1 MRSSLKY
8 AIEKLGNIDKAVE
21 IGQRVGNNAEIML
34 KETDIK
40 ELYLVDPYLPYI
52 DDSKEQSL
60 VINQELQNKFK
71 KGMLHRLCHFG
82 DRISIL
88 NTTSQKASTLFDD
101 KTFDYI
107 YIDGD
112 HSYEQALNDIK
123 VWFPKVKDNGIV
135 AGHDFKESF
144 PGVVKAVVEFANQ
157 NNLKILKNGTSDWW
171 FKKKNLRV
179 VSFIYPGTFKPYKK
193 MAETLQQSAKDNGYD
208 CTIYPATKEEVG
220 ACKLYEKLYIKCPGR
235 PMFVKEVLDKVK
247 DDLVWLDL
255 DCVIQK
261 SLGNVLTDC
270 DVAVTLRRIEDR
282 TTMFMEKF
290 KFINSGVM
298 FFKNNKASRKF
309 CDLWLENI
317 GQDDCDQDGLNNLL
331 LKYSKLEK
339 YGEIIPVEGINVKI
353 LSCEEYNFFYFPEDS
368 SKARVLH
375 YKGFSFRKEKVYEYS
390 QAT

>member
-8 AIEKLGNIDKAVE
+8 ALEKLGKIDKAVE
-21 IGQRVGNNAEIML
+21 IGQRVGNNAEAML

-60 VINQELQNKFK
+60 EISQELQNRFK

-88 NTTSQKASTLFDD
+88 NTTSQKASTLFEN

-112 HSYEQALNDIK
+112 HSYEQVLNDIK
-123 VWFPKVKDNGIV
+123 SWFPKVKDNGVI
-135 AGHDFKESF
+135 AGHDFKNSF
-144 PGVVKAVVEFANQ
+144 PGVVKAVVDFAKQ
-157 NNLKILKNGTSDWW
+157 ENLKIIKNGTSDWW
-171 FKKKNLRV
+171 FKKKTLRV
-179 VSFIYPGTFKPYKK
+179 VSFIYNNPFKPYTK
-193 MAETLQQSAKDNGYD
+193 MAEKLNQSAKDNGYE

-220 ACKLYEKLYIKCPGR
+220 AVKLFGKLYIKCAGR
-235 PMFVKEVLDKVK
+235 PMFVKEVLDKTK
-247 DDLVWLDL
+247 DDLVWMDL

-261 SLGNVLTDC
+261 PLGEVLNDC

-282 TTMFMEKF
+282 TSQFMEKF

-298 FFKNNKASRKF
+298 FFKNNDKSRKF

-317 GQDDCDQDGLNNLL
+317 GKDECDQDGINNIL
-331 LKYSKLEK
+331 LKYSKLET
-339 YGEIIPVEGINVKI
+339 YGEIIDVEGIKVKI
-353 LSCEEYNFFYFPEDS
+353 LPCEEYNFFYFPEDS

-375 YKGFSFRKEKVYEYS
+375 YKGFSFRKEKIYEYS
-390 QAT
+390 QTT